1 MEPFKLFETLARLQQ
16 QLNTMSPDNSLS
28 STSIANDLKP
38 LKTGRS
44 SFDETDI
51 QAVNTIR
58 VLSAEMVQAANSG
71 HPGAPMGC
79 APLAHVLFSR
89 HLRCSPSNP
98 KWINRDRFVLSNG
111 HACALQYSLLHL
123 LSYDLSVEDLKQ
135 FRQLGSKTP
144 GHPESHMTPGIE
156 VTTGPLGQGF
166 ANAVG
171 LAVAEA
177 HLEARFNKE
186 NEIFDNYTYV
196 LVGDG
201 CMQEGIASE
210 AASLAGHLKL
220 GKLIVFYDDNKISID
235 GETDISF
242 TENVDERFKAYG
254 FHCLSVENGDED
266 LEAIDAAICAAKA
279 VSDRPTLIR
288 VRTTIGKGSLGA
300 GSEKVHGSPLGKD
313 ELNRVKSLFGFNPN
327 EKFVVPTKVAQLYQQ
342 TAARGKAAEIAWNE
356 TFNGPFRSTNPQDFD
371 EIKRRFISEALPE
384 NFISLLPIYEPSDT
398 NQIAT
403 RKLSETLLNSLAPQ
417 LPELMGGSADLTAS
431 NLTKWKGS
439 EDFQSPCT
447 GLGSYAG
454 RYIRFGV
461 REHAMFAIMNG
472 LSAYGGFIPMGA
484 TFLNFITYGW
494 GALRLAALSQ
504 FPGLYVMTHDS
515 IGLGEDG
522 PTHQPI
528 ETLAALRALPNCLCL
543 RPADG
548 NEVSGAY
555 LTALT
560 LGRTRPTILCLSR
573 QNLPQLKGSSR
584 DSTLQGAYILKDF
597 NKNNESNEQKLGK
610 VILIATGSEVSIA
623 KETLDLLTD
632 SCDVRIV
639 SMPSWELF
647 REQSDEYKRSVLSQN
662 VPIVSIEAA
671 CTQGWLEW
679 AHYPIGIDTFG
690 ASGPYKQVY
699 EKFGLVPSTIAGKV
713 QKIVEYYSKHQI
725 PELPCFNQ
733 NIFN

>member
-1 MEPFKLFETLARLQQ
+1 MEDCCKSNKSGKFNEIDVK
-16 QLNTMSPDNSLS
+16 S
-28 STSIANDLKP
+28 
-38 LKTGRS
+38 
-44 SFDETDI
+44 
-51 QAVNTIR
+51 VNTIR

-89 HLRCSPSNP
+89 HLRCNPSNP
-98 KWINRDRFVLSNG
+98 NWINRDRFVLSNG

-123 LSYDLSVEDLKQ
+123 LGYDVTLSDLKN
-135 FRQLGSKTP
+135 FRQLDSKTP
-144 GHPESHMTPGIE
+144 GHPECHMTPGIE

-177 HLEARFNKE
+177 HLEARFGSSV
-186 NEIFDNYTYV
+186 FDNYTYV
-196 LVGDG
+196 LMGDG

-220 GKLIVFYDDNKISID
+220 NKLIVFYDDNKISID

-254 FHCLSVENGDED
+254 FNCLSVENGDHD
-266 LEAIDAAICAAKA
+266 LEAIDAAICTAKS
-279 VSDRPTLIR
+279 VNDRPTLIR
-288 VRTTIGKGSLGA
+288 VRTTIGKGSSIA

-313 ELNRVKSLFGFNPN
+313 ELCKVKNLFGFNP
-327 EKFVVPTKVAQLYQQ
+327 EELFVVPVDVANLYAE
-342 TAARGKAAEIAWNE
+342 TAEKGRKTESTWNDHFNGSFKTQNPNEFAEIE
-356 TFNGPFRSTNPQDFD
+356 
-371 EIKRRFISEALPE
+371 RRFFAKTLPE
-384 NFISLLPIYEPSDT
+384 NLVSLLPLYEPSDS

-403 RKLSETLLNSLAPQ
+403 RKLSENLLNSLAPH
-417 LPELMGGSADLTAS
+417 LPELVGGSADLTAS
-431 NLTKWKGS
+431 NLTKWKDS
-439 EDFQSPCT
+439 EDFQCPST
-447 GLGSYAG
+447 KLGSYAG

-472 LSAYGGFIPMGA
+472 LAAYGGFIPMGA

-494 GALRLAALSQ
+494 GALRLAALSHL
-504 FPGLYVMTHDS
+504 PGLYIMTHDS

-548 NEVSGAY
+548 NEVAGAY
-555 LTALT
+555 LAALT
-560 LGRTRPTILCLSR
+560 VGRACPSILCLSR

-584 DSTLQGAYILKDF
+584 DSTLRGAYILKDF
-597 NKNNESNEQKLGK
+597 DFPTGETTGRKQ

-623 KETLDLLTD
+623 KESADMLDE
-632 SCDVRIV
+632 SVYDVRIV
-639 SMPSWELF
+639 SMPCWELF
-647 REQSDEYKRSVLSQN
+647 REQSENYKRSVLPQR
-662 VPIVSIEAA
+662 VPVVSIEAG
-671 CTQGWLEW
+671 CTQGWQEW
-679 AHYPIGIDTFG
+679 SHCQLGIDSFG
-690 ASGPYKQVY
+690 ASGPFKKVY
-699 EKFGLVPSTIAGKV
+699 EKFGLVPSIISGKV
-713 QKIVEYYSKHQI
+713 QKVVEYYRQNPV
-725 PELPCFNQ
+725 PELPCFNK
-733 NIFN
+733 F